1 MTVVASID
9 LSTRCGPVQLQGARP
24 TCLAFALSELN
35 QYANDTSSALSV
47 EYLYRSAA
55 SRIAGWKVG
64 AGLYL
69 DPAFAAVSRPGQPAV
84 FAYPYLSHEPAE
96 IPPALPVLS
105 SDERLYVGA
114 VHKLPGSASAV
125 EAELLGGTPVGLILR
140 LTDTFLAP
148 VQGTVH
154 FSHMLLNN
162 DMHHAVV
169 ATGLGKHVATNDP
182 YIRIRNTWGEEWGD
196 GGNAWLP
203 FSYVNFHAI
212 TAFKVQ

>member
-9 LSTRCGPVQLQGARP
+9 LSAGCGPVQLQGPRP

-35 QYANDTSSALSV
+35 RYANDASSVLSV

-55 SRIAGWKVG
+55 CRIAGWKAG

-69 DPAFAAVSRPGQPAV
+69 DHAFEAVSQPGQPAV
-84 FAYPYLSHEPAE
+84 PACPYLSHEPAE
-96 IPPALPVLS
+96 TPPDLPILPA
-105 SDERLYVGA
+105 EETLYTGA
-114 VHKLPGSASAV
+114 VQELPGSSSAV

-140 LTDTFLAP
+140 LTDTFLVP

-154 FSHMLLNN
+154 FSHMLLSSN
-162 DMHHAVV
+162 MHHAVV
-169 ATGLGKHVATNDP
+169 ATGLGKHNLTNDP